1 MEEMKLKRKIAEIL
15 GVDVILEVEAKGIM
29 LDVHVLQEAN
39 IKFNIIEDVLKEKL
53 KCDFVGCKE
62 WKE

>member
-15 GVDVILEVEAKGIM
+15 GVDVILEVEAKDIM
-29 LDVHVLQEAN
+29 LDVNVLREAN
-39 IKFNIIEDVLKEKL
+39 IKFNIIEDVLKEKF

-62 WKE
+62 WEK

>member
-15 GVDVILEVEAKGIM
+15 GVDVILEVEAKDIM

-62 WKE
+62 WKK

>member
-1 MEEMKLKRKIAEIL
+1 MKLKRKIAEIL
-15 GVDVILEVEAKGIM
+15 GVDVILEVEAKDIM